1 MSKKNKTLDTLVDDI
16 YDTIGVLSD
25 GKQIKIP
32 NKLLEELGV
41 DIASAVSEWATPVQ
55 RNKATTQTLR
65 MSNIGKPERQLW
77 FDMHEDKDADSEL
90 HPTTLIKF
98 LYGHILEV
106 LLIFFVKL
114 AGHKVT
120 AEQKQVSV
128 KGIKGHMDCK
138 IDGEVVDIKTASG
151 YAFKKFKEGTLAE
164 QDNFGYLAQLAG
176 YEHAEKTSEGGF
188 LAFNKET
195 GELALF
201 KPQDLDKPNITSKI
215 DRVKK
220 IIKSDSPPDY
230 CFDEVPEGKSG
241 NMKLP
246 RECTFC
252 PYKFKCRT
260 NSNDGAGLRV
270 FNYAKGPVYF
280 TKVVKEPNVEEVL

>member
-1 MSKKNKTLDTLVDDI
+1 MSKRNKNLDTLVEDI
-16 YDTIGVLSD
+16 YSTIGVLSA
-25 GKQIKIP
+25 GEKIKIP
-32 NKLLEELGV
+32 KKLIEELGV
-41 DIASAVSEWATPVQ
+41 DIASCVQEWATPVK

-77 FDMHEDKDADSEL
+77 YDMHEEKDEDSEL
-90 HPTTLIKF
+90 QPSTFIKF
-98 LYGHILEV
+98 LYGDILEV
-106 LLIFFVKL
+106 LLIFFIKL
-114 AGHKVT
+114 AGHRVT
-120 AEQKQVSV
+120 AEQKAVSV

-151 YAFKKFKEGTLAE
+151 YSFRKFREGTLAE
-164 QDNFGYLAQLAG
+164 QDTFGYMAQLAG
-176 YEHAEKTSEGGF
+176 YEEAEKTNGGGF

-201 KPQDLDKPNITSKI
+201 RPQDLDKPNIKSKI

-230 CFDEVPEGKSG
+230 CFTAVPEGQSG

-252 PYKFKCRT
+252 PYKFTCRAS
-260 NSNDGAGLRV
+260 SNDGKGLRV
-270 FNYAKGPVYF
+270 FKYAKGPVYF
-280 TKVVKEPNVEEVL
+280 TKIVKEPNVEELL

>member
-138 IDGEVVDIKTASG
+138 IDGEVIDIKTASG
-151 YAFKKFKEGTLAE
+151 YAFRKFKEGKTLK
-164 QDNFGYLAQLAG
+164 QRHY
-176 YEHAEKTSEGGF
+176 
-188 LAFNKET
+188 
-195 GELALF
+195 
-201 KPQDLDKPNITSKI
+201 
-215 DRVKK
+215 
-220 IIKSDSPPDY
+220 
-230 CFDEVPEGKSG
+230 
-241 NMKLP
+241 KL
-246 RECTFC
+246 
-252 PYKFKCRT
+252 
-260 NSNDGAGLRV
+260 SS
-270 FNYAKGPVYF
+270 
-280 TKVVKEPNVEEVL
+280 

>member
-1 MSKKNKTLDTLVDDI
+1 MTKKNKTLDTLVDDI
-16 YDTIGVLSD
+16 YKTIGVLSD
-25 GKQIKIP
+25 GKKIKLTDE
-32 NKLLEELGV
+32 LLDQLGL
-41 DIASAVSEWATPVQ
+41 DIVQAVKEWATPAK
-55 RNKATTQTLR
+55 RNKATTKALR

-77 FDMHEDKDADSEL
+77 YDMHEEKDTDSEM
-90 HPTTLIKF
+90 HPTTFIKF
-98 LYGHILEV
+98 LYGHILEA
-106 LLIFFVKL
+106 LLLFFVKVS
-114 AGHKVT
+114 GHKVE
-120 AEQKQVSV
+120 AEQKEVSV

-138 IDGEVVDIKTASG
+138 IDGEVIDIKTASG

-164 QDNFGYLAQLAG
+164 QDTFGYMAQLAG
-176 YEHAEKTSEGGF
+176 YEEAEQTSQGGF

-201 KPQDLDKPNITSKI
+201 RPQDLDKPNITSKI

-230 CFDEVPEGKSG
+230 CFDAIPEGKSG

-252 PYKFKCRT
+252 PYKFKCRA

-280 TKVVKEPNVEEVL
+280 TEVVKEPNVEEVL

>member
-1 MSKKNKTLDTLVDDI
+1 MTKKNKTLDTLVDDI
-16 YDTIGVLSD
+16 YKTIGVLSD
-25 GKQIKIP
+25 GKKIKLTDE
-32 NKLLEELGV
+32 LLDQLGL
-41 DIASAVSEWATPVQ
+41 DIVQAVKEWATPAK
-55 RNKATTQTLR
+55 RNKATTKALR

-77 FDMHEDKDADSEL
+77 YDMHEEKDADSEM
-90 HPTTLIKF
+90 HPTTFIKF
-98 LYGHILEV
+98 LYGHILEA
-106 LLIFFVKL
+106 LLLFFVKVS
-114 AGHKVT
+114 GHKVE
-120 AEQKQVSV
+120 AEQKEVSV

-138 IDGEVVDIKTASG
+138 IDGEVIDIKTASG

-164 QDNFGYLAQLAG
+164 QDTFGYMAQLAG
-176 YEHAEKTSEGGF
+176 YEEAEQTSQGGF

-201 KPQDLDKPNITSKI
+201 RPQDLDKPNITSKI

-230 CFDEVPEGKSG
+230 CFDAIPEGKSG

-252 PYKFKCRT
+252 PYKFKCRA

-280 TKVVKEPNVEEVL
+280 TEVVKEPNVEEVL

>member
-1 MSKKNKTLDTLVDDI
+1 MTKKNKTLDTLVDDI
-16 YDTIGVLSD
+16 YKTIGVLSD
-25 GKQIKIP
+25 GKKIKLTDE
-32 NKLLEELGV
+32 LLDQLGR
-41 DIASAVSEWATPVQ
+41 DIVQAVKEWATPAK
-55 RNKATTQTLR
+55 RNKATTQALR

-77 FDMHEDKDADSEL
+77 YDMHEEKDAESEM
-90 HPTTLIKF
+90 HPATFIKF
-98 LYGHILEV
+98 LYGHILEA
-106 LLIFFVKL
+106 LLLFFVKVS
-114 AGHKVT
+114 GHKVE
-120 AEQKQVSV
+120 AEQKEVSV

-138 IDGEVVDIKTASG
+138 IDGEVIDIKTASG

-164 QDNFGYLAQLAG
+164 QDTFGYMAQLAG
-176 YEHAEKTSEGGF
+176 YEEAEQTSQGGF

-201 KPQDLDKPNITSKI
+201 RPQDLDKPNITSKI

-230 CFDEVPEGKSG
+230 CFDAIPEGKSG

-252 PYKFKCRT
+252 PYKFKCRA

-280 TKVVKEPNVEEVL
+280 TEVVKEPNVEEVL